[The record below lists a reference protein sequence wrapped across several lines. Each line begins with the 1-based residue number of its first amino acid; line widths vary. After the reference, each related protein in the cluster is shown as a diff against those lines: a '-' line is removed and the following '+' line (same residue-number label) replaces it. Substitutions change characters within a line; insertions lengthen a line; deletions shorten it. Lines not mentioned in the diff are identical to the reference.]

1 MYLYCIPYINICK
14 MTTVQCKIMI
24 TDPNYS
30 SWYFAD
36 SETTKTFEP
45 AVQLPPFHP
54 AELKLFTKDVVELVT
69 DQPPKLIH
77 SSIRTQPSLAGV
89 LLLEHNKTYGRNET
103 KKRLLYKCI
112 PDDKHLPAF
121 LVPYEIKLGFHK
133 HLKNKYVT
141 FKFDHWKHQHPH
153 GILVEVLG
161 DVDNLDVFY
170 EYQLYCKSLHVSMT
184 DFTNKTRNM
193 LNQHTNDEYIQ
204 LIAANSQYNIQ
215 TVCPDTNYIF
225 TIDPP
230 TSTDYDDA
238 FSILP
243 RGNNYVL
250 SIHIANVYFWLETLE
265 LWKSFS
271 KRVSTIYLPDRK
283 RPMLP
288 TILSDTLCSL
298 QENQSRFA
306 FTIEMEIDGT
316 HFEIIPESVVF
327 KNTLIRVSKNYA
339 YEDVMLLDN
348 PHYQTLL
355 QLTSKMDKSVKD
367 SHDTVAYWMIQ
378 MNRLCGEKM
387 AHDSIGIFRAMSFI
401 KDPANHLLPA
411 DINDNTRRVISM
423 WNNTYGQYCLLSDN
437 TCTQHQMMKLKSY
450 IHITSPIRRLVDLLN
465 QMIFMENYNM
475 VTKLSPDATA
485 FLNDWINKLE
495 YINTSM
501 RSIRKV
507 QTDCEVLRKC
517 TTVPELL
524 SSTHQGCIFDK
535 VQKNDGTYSYM
546 VYLEQPKMLMR
557 MTSLISLDNYS
568 NHSFKLFV
576 FEDENHIRKKI
587 KLEMVA

>member
-1 MYLYCIPYINICK
+1 
-14 MTTVQCKIMI
+14 MI

-36 SETTKTFEP
+36 SETTKTYE
-45 AVQLPPFHP
+45 PPFILSSFYP
-54 AELKLFTKDVVELVT
+54 AELKLFTKDVVELVP
-69 DQPPKLIH
+69 DQVPKLIH

-89 LLLEHNKTYGRNET
+89 LLLEQNKTYGRNET

-112 PDDKHLPAF
+112 PDDKHLPTF
-121 LVPYEIKLGFHK
+121 LVPYEIKLGFTK
-133 HLKNKYVT
+133 HMKNKYVT
-141 FKFDHWKHQHPH
+141 FKFDHWTQQHPH

-193 LNQHTNDEYIQ
+193 LKQHTNDEYIQ
-204 LIAANSQYNIQ
+204 LIAANPQYNIQ
-215 TVCPDTNYIF
+215 TVCSNTNYIF

-238 FSILP
+238 FSIMP
-243 RGNNYVL
+243 RGNNYVV
-250 SIHIANVYFWLETLE
+250 SIYIANVYFWLETLD

-271 KRVSTIYLPDRK
+271 TRVSTIYLPDRK

-306 FTIEMEIDGT
+306 FTLEMVIDGT
-316 HFEIIPESVVF
+316 TFEIVPESMTF
-327 KNTLIRVSKNYA
+327 RNTLVRVSKNYA

-348 PHYQTLL
+348 PHYQTLFRIA
-355 QLTSKMDKSVKD
+355 SSIDKSVKD
-367 SHDTVAYWMIQ
+367 SHDMVAFWMIL

-387 AHDSIGIFRAMSFI
+387 AQDTVGIFRAMSFI
-401 KDPANHLLPA
+401 KEPMDHLLPLNIV
-411 DINDNTRRVISM
+411 DDSRRVISM
-423 WNNTYGQYCLLSDN
+423 WNNTYGQYCLLSETSD
-437 TCTQHQMMKLKSY
+437 TQHQMMKLKSY

-465 QMIFMENYNM
+465 QMIFIDHYKI
-475 VTKLSPDATA
+475 VTKLSPDATS
-485 FLNDWINKLE
+485 FLTYWINQLE
-495 YINTSM
+495 YINTTM

-517 TTVPELL
+517 TSVPEIIN
-524 SSTHQGCIFDK
+524 SIHQGIIFDK

-546 VYLEQPKMLMR
+546 VYLEHPKMLMR
-557 MTSLISLDNYS
+557 LNSLMCLDNYS
-568 NHSFKLFV
+568 NHTFKLFV

-587 KLEMVA
+587 KLEMIA